1 MASQQS
7 ETEVEIIGAQRHPFR
22 DLYHGLLRLPWG
34 YTLGLI
40 VSVYLTINALFAV
53 GYWLIDGVGG
63 ARHGSFVDAF
73 FFSVQTMGT
82 IGYGSMYPT
91 SLAAN
96 VLVVAES
103 VLGLIIVA
111 LATGLVFAKFSNS
124 TAQIVFTRQITI
136 APWNRIPTLS
146 FRVGNDRSN
155 TVADAQVR
163 VAMVQTE
170 ITAEG
175 VTFYRMTDLVLTRD
189 RSPAMSR
196 SWTVQH
202 PIDAK
207 SPLFG
212 LDPAAFEKLEI
223 EFMAT
228 IVGTDD
234 TSLQPVHAR
243 MRWEHQDVLWGA
255 RHVDVLTERPDG
267 RLVLD
272 VTRFHETVPTVA
284 TAEFPYPRQ

>member
-1 MASQQS
+1 M
-7 ETEVEIIGAQRHPFR
+7 RWR
-22 DLYHGLLRLPWG
+22 
-34 YTLGLI
+34 YTIALI
-40 VSVYLTINALFAV
+40 VSVYFALNMLFAA
-53 GYWLIDGVGG
+53 GYYAVHGIAG
-63 ARHGSFVDAF
+63 ARKGSFADAF
-73 FFSVQTMGT
+73 YFSVHTMGT
-82 IGYGSMYPT
+82 IGYGSMYPIGD
-91 SLAAN
+91 AAN
-96 VLVVAES
+96 VLVVIES
-103 VLGLIIVA
+103 VFGLLYVA
-111 LATGLVFAKFSNS
+111 LATGLVFAKFSIS

-136 APWNRIPTLS
+136 APWNGVPTLS

-163 VAMVQTE
+163 VAMVKTE
-170 ITAEG
+170 ITSEG

-189 RSPAMSR
+189 RSPAMAR

-202 PIDAK
+202 AIDNK

-212 LDPAAFEKLEI
+212 LDPAAFKKLEV

-255 RHVDVLTERPDG
+255 RHVDVLSEKPDG

-272 VTRFHETVPTVA
+272 VTRFHETVPTTA
-284 TAEFPYPRQ
+284 TPDFPYPQQ